1 MANTVTKFQ
10 YEASKKK
17 VMKIQQG
24 LQVLKD
30 MTDGQTWYTCKA
42 YLFLPHTENT

>member
-17 VMKIQQG
+17 SHENSTGASGAERYDRWANMV
-24 LQVLKD
+24 
-30 MTDGQTWYTCKA
+30 
-42 YLFLPHTENT
+42 YL